1 MNIERFSFKQA
12 MYLILIFSLYGGIVG
27 GVIFAFGA
35 IPMMLL
41 DVGFSI
47 AGMGMILLLSILF
60 GWIFGFIPALITG
73 LSIVIA
79 RNYFHIVELN
89 QKVLFGFGFFMTMI
103 LIILASIVITVV
115 DGSLLYRITDASIG
129 DIFSGIFGT
138 LAFGVIG
145 GLSSLI
151 LGKFVLPRITLKC

>member
-12 MYLILIFSLYGGIVG
+12 LYLIFIFSLYGGMIG

-35 IPMMLL
+35 MPMMLL

-47 AGMGMILLLSILF
+47 VGMGMILLLSVLF
-60 GWIFGFIPALITG
+60 GWIFGLIPAFITG

-89 QKVLFGFGFFMTMI
+89 KKVLFGSGFSITMI
-103 LIILASIVITVV
+103 LIILASIVITIV
-115 DGSLLYRITDASIG
+115 DGSLLYRIQDASFG
-129 DIFSGIFGT
+129 DILSGIFGT
-138 LAFGVIG
+138 LAFAGIG

-151 LGKFVLPRITLKC
+151 LGRFVLPRIKM

>member
-1 MNIERFSFKQA
+1 MNIERFSVKQA

-35 IPMMLL
+35 IPMMIL

-47 AGMGMILLLSILF
+47 AGIGMILLLSVLF
-60 GWIFGFIPALITG
+60 GWIFGLIPALITG
-73 LSIVIA
+73 LSIVVA
-79 RNYFHIVELN
+79 RNYFNMIEMN
-89 QKVLFGFGFFMTMI
+89 KKFLFGSGFFITI
-103 LIILASIVITVV
+103 ALIILASLVITIF
-115 DGSLLYRITDASIG
+115 DGSLLYRIENASVG

-151 LGKFVLPRITLKC
+151 LGKFVLPRITLTH

>member
-12 MYLILIFSLYGGIVG
+12 VYLILVFSLYGGIVG
-27 GVIFAFGA
+27 GLIFALGM
-35 IPMMLL
+35 IPMILL

-47 AGMGMILLLSILF
+47 TGIGMILLLSALF

-89 QKVLFGFGFFMTMI
+89 KKVLFGFGFFITI
-103 LIILASIVITVV
+103 LLIILASLVITIF
-115 DGSLLYRITDASIG
+115 DGSLLYRIQNSSIG
-129 DIFSGIFGT
+129 DILSGIFGT
-138 LAFGVIG
+138 LAFGGIG

-151 LGKFVLPRITLKC
+151 LGKFVLPRIILTH